1 MRRAK
6 SCGPKGTGQKG
17 RAKRDGQDSAMKSI
31 TLLGA
36 SGSIG
41 QSCLDVVRQHP
52 QVFRIEALVAGRNA
66 TQLIKDAL
74 EFRPACVALAD
85 ASQAPA
91 VAHALAGQGIEVL
104 AGRDGLLEA
113 CQRPND
119 ICLSAITGI
128 AGLEPTLAALT
139 ATRRLALA
147 NKESLVC
154 GGSLLME
161 AAQRHEVAIIP
172 VDSEHS
178 AIFQAL
184 HQQPRKA
191 LRNVVLTASGGPFRT
206 WSADAIAQAKPE
218 QALAH
223 PNWDMG
229 AKVTIDS
236 ASLMNKAL
244 EFIEA
249 LYLFDLQP
257 GDIEVVVHRQSIIHS
272 MVQFHDGSY
281 LAQLGAPDMR
291 SPIAYALT
299 YPDRAALNVAPLDLM
314 TLGRLDFEA
323 PRHSDFPL
331 LKMAEHAWQEGP
343 AAMIAFNALNEEAVA
358 AFLGGRFTFGAI
370 ARVVVEGMDKAWNQ
384 PIGGLSDIQD
394 ADKSARRLAQERIAR
409 YAEA

>member
-1 MRRAK
+1 M
-6 SCGPKGTGQKG
+6 
-17 RAKRDGQDSAMKSI
+17 QDHSTTKLS
-31 TLLGA
+31 LLGA

-52 QVFRIEALVAGRNA
+52 GRFRVEALVGGRNLERLV
-66 TQLIKDAL
+66 QDAL

-85 ASQAPA
+85 ASQARA
-91 VAHALAGQGIEVL
+91 LEEALAGQGIELLV
-104 AGRDGLLEA
+104 GPDGVLEA

-119 ICLSAITGI
+119 ICVSAITGF
-128 AGLEPTLAALT
+128 AGLEPTLTALPHT
-139 ATRRLALA
+139 KRLALA

-154 GGSLLME
+154 GGSILMQ
-161 AAQRHEVAIIP
+161 AARAAGVEVLP

-184 HQQPRKA
+184 HEQPRNA
-191 LRNVVLTASGGPFRT
+191 LRSIVLTASGGPFRN
-206 WSADAIAQAKPE
+206 WEQSAIEAAGPE

-229 AKVTIDS
+229 AKITVDS

-257 GDIEVVVHRQSIIHS
+257 EDIEVVVHPQSIIHS

-299 YPDRAALNVAPLDLM
+299 YPERAALSVAPLDLVA
-314 TLGRLDFEA
+314 LGQLSFEA
-323 PRHSDFPL
+323 PRHEAFPL
-331 LKMAEHAWQEGP
+331 LRLAEQAWRAGP
-343 AAMIAFNALNEEAVA
+343 AAMIALNALNEAAVS
-358 AFLGGRFTFGAI
+358 AFLGGRLRFGAI
-370 ARVVVEGMDKAWNQ
+370 AKVVLEGMERHHPAS
-384 PIGGLSDIQD
+384 IASFGDIQD
-394 ADKSARRLAQERIAR
+394 ADKSARLLAETLIAR
-409 YAEA
+409 

>member
-1 MRRAK
+1 
-6 SCGPKGTGQKG
+6 
-17 RAKRDGQDSAMKSI
+17 MKTI

-52 QVFRIEALVAGRNA
+52 QAFRAKTLVAGRNA
-66 TQLIKDAL
+66 QQLVKDAL
-74 EFRPACVALAD
+74 EFRPDCVALAD
-85 ASQAPA
+85 TSQAAA
-91 VAHALAGQGIEVL
+91 VAAALEGKGIEVL
-104 AGRDGLLEA
+104 AGHDGLLEA
-113 CQRPND
+113 CQRDND
-119 ICLSAITGI
+119 ICVSAITGI
-128 AGLEPTLAALT
+128 AGLEPTLAAL
-139 ATRRLALA
+139 ASTRRLALA

-154 GGSLLME
+154 GGSLLMQ
-161 AAQRHEVAIIP
+161 AAQRQGVEIVP

-191 LRNVVLTASGGPFRT
+191 LRNIVLTASGGPFRT
-206 WSADAIAQAKPE
+206 WRAEAIAAAKRE
-218 QALAH
+218 QALVH

-257 GDIEVVVHRQSIIHS
+257 RDIEVVVHPQSIIHS
-272 MVQFHDGSY
+272 MVQYHDGSY

-299 YPDRAALNVAPLDLM
+299 YPDRAALSVEPLDLVS
-314 TLGRLDFEA
+314 LGRLEFEE
-323 PRHSDFPL
+323 PRHADFPL
-331 LKMAEHAWQEGP
+331 LKLAEYAWQAGP

-370 ARVVVEGMDKAWNQ
+370 ARVVVEGMQREWNQ
-384 PIGGLSDIQD
+384 AIHGLSDIQD
-394 ADKSARRLAQERIAR
+394 ADKSARRLAQALIAR
-409 YAEA
+409 